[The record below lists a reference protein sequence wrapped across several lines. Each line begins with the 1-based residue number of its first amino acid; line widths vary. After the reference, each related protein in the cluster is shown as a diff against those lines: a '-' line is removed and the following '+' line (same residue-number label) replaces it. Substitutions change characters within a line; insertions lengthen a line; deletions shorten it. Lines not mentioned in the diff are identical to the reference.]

1 MKGRVNARISFEA
14 LAVISNMRYRVNEVA
29 EHYGETS
36 PEHVTMLRS
45 LAFGLHHVMQHGG
58 TVAPYDLDP
67 EQLSLIGGSWVV
79 WRLGIRECRRRPT
92 AGRMGVLPMRL
103 ILGRVLLCVAV
114 SLTIVG
120 ILRSIRLMLAAL
132 IFVLIA
138 FWVVG
143 DE

>member
-45 LAFGLHHVMQHGG
+45 LVFGLHHVMQHGG

-79 WRLGIRECRRRPT
+79 WRLVFMSADGGPLL
-92 AGRMGVLPMRL
+92 GV
-103 ILGRVLLCVAV
+103 
-114 SLTIVG
+114 
-120 ILRSIRLMLAAL
+120 
-132 IFVLIA
+132 
-138 FWVVG
+138 WVFYR
-143 DE
+143 